1 MARYALV
8 IGINDYDDRNFLPSL
23 SKPAKDAEAVA
34 QFLENTWEFTDVK
47 RLPNRWIPAE
57 ERYEVVPGKVTGNEV
72 LQALQQILSG
82 EQTKNQEVL
91 IYFSGHGFRLINRI
105 GDGEAYLATFDSQPD
120 GKNAIS
126 LDRELNPLLRRSNL
140 SNLVV
145 MLDCCHAGALLPE
158 NPELNRTLLEP
169 SLSAFKEK
177 QDYYLIAACR
187 SEQVAWED
195 EEYSLFTAALLKGLS
210 QKQADPETGE
220 ISADR
225 LFDFVSRELRGKG
238 QEPIRMGVGR
248 SLILVKY
255 GVQPEVKE
263 VEPLLDE
270 KGELRCPYQ
279 GLLAFTK
286 KERPFFFGRKRV
298 VDDIKS
304 NPHSAPSTVT

>member
-1 MARYALV
+1 MVWYALV
-8 IGINDYDDRNFLPSL
+8 IGINDYDSLPSL
-23 SKPAKDAEAVA
+23 SKPAQDAEAVA
-34 QFLENTWEFTDVK
+34 QFLENTKTFENVE
-47 RLPNRWIPAE
+47 RLPNRWIAAE
-57 ERYEVVPGKVTGNEV
+57 KRYEVVPGKVTGNEV
-72 LQALQQILSG
+72 LQD
-82 EQTKNQEVL
+82 
-91 IYFSGHGFRLINRI
+91 GFRLINRI
-105 GDGEAYLATFDSQPD
+105 GDGEAYLATSDSQPD

-126 LDRELNPLLRRSNL
+126 LDRELNPLLRRSSL

-158 NPELNRTLLEP
+158 NRGLDRILLEP

-195 EEYSLFTAALLKGLS
+195 EEYSLFTAALLEGLS
-210 QKQADPETGE
+210 PQQADPETGE

-255 GVQPEVKE
+255 GAQPQVKE
-263 VEPLLDE
+263 VSS
-270 KGELRCPYQ
+270 
-279 GLLAFTK
+279 
-286 KERPFFFGRKRV
+286 GRIDSLVGRV
-298 VDDIKS
+298 GMA
-304 NPHSAPSTVT
+304 N